1 MESKLRN
8 SLDQV
13 PIITVAATIISLKLS
28 LLLLRGP
35 IALSENLLTRC
46 RFAALVVK
54 SFGIAQTKDVSI
66 LGMSSF
72 NVSGACLSMP
82 GPIFACLATD
92 AGALDLQRG
101 EEIQGFTI
109 PPVRCLLQIFHGS
122 AAVARVA
129 LKNLLQLRTTAAL
142 EPLVFKNFCGLDGAL
157 EILRQRL
164 QGLMVVEDHGDYAMD
179 VQSIRNEV
187 HRNFY
192 RKLEEV
198 AAKLVL
204 GSNLFSNSLLVLTTI
219 VLFSLTKRLMEMT
232 GKAKGWPGKT
242 EMHL

>member
-82 GPIFACLATD
+82 GPIFACH

-122 AAVARVA
+122 AAVALVA

-204 GSNLFSNSLLVLTTI
+204 GSNLFSNLLLVLTTI
-219 VLFSLTKRLMEMT
+219 VLFSLT
-232 GKAKGWPGKT
+232 
-242 EMHL
+242 